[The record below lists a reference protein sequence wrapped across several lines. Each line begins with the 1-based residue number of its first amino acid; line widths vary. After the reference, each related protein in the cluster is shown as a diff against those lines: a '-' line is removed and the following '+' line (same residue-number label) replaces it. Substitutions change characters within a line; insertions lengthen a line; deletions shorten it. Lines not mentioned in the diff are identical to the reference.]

1 MKYLAIIPLIIMSS
15 FMVLHHFYIVPI
27 MNASEEAEEAE
38 EPTEDEVF
46 WDDPS
51 STPTPRRGFLTIC
64 RSNSFAFRLRSSL
77 RASKRISST
86 SS

>member
-38 EPTEDEVF
+38 VREFLRGPFQKQLKNYAPTFFSAVMLKF
-46 WDDPS
+46 I
-51 STPTPRRGFLTIC
+51 LM
-64 RSNSFAFRLRSSL
+64 
-77 RASKRISST
+77 RIAVISYLLIRIRIR
-86 SS
+86 